1 MKDWSSAIQEDGD
14 AEDNHWDTD
23 IKGETENG
31 EHLGMLCV
39 VSLFK
44 YLTDVLEMTELTNF
58 QKSWKV
64 GFIEVRFFNL
74 TQCHSCWTVN

>member
-31 EHLGMLCV
+31 EHLGI

-44 YLTDVLEMTELTNF
+44 YFTDVLEVQN
-58 QKSWKV
+58 
-64 GFIEVRFFNL
+64 
-74 TQCHSCWTVN
+74 

>member
-1 MKDWSSAIQEDGD
+1 MKDWSSAIREDGD
-14 AEDNHWDTD
+14 TEDNHWDTD

-44 YLTDVLEMTELTNF
+44 YVTDVLEILNWLTSR
-58 QKSWKV
+58 K
-64 GFIEVRFFNL
+64 IERL
-74 TQCHSCWTVN
+74 AL